1 MRYVPAWNATWHS
14 TENVCWPLML
24 NDVFNVDLVA
34 EDEFK
39 TLQNSVYGK
48 MPFLKRNAINSI

>member
-1 MRYVPAWNATWHS
+1 MYRVLASMKFNFIFPVT
-14 TENVCWPLML
+14 L
-24 NDVFNVDLVA
+24 FNVDLVA

-48 MPFLKRNAINSI
+48 MPFLKRNAINSM

>member
-1 MRYVPAWNATWHS
+1 
-14 TENVCWPLML
+14 ML

-48 MPFLKRNAINSI
+48 MPFLKRNAIKVKYPTL